1 MAVSAWEDN
10 NPKWKLKRANEEYF
24 GMSPWI
30 FYESENSMND

>member
-1 MAVSAWEDN
+1 MEI
-10 NPKWKLKRANEEYF
+10 KKANEEYF